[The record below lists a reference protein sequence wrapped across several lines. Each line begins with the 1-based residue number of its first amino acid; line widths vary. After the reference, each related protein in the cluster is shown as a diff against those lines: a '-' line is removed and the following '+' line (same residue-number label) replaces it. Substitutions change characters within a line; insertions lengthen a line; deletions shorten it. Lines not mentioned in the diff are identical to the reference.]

1 MVDEL
6 EQVKWNKQSTVLM
19 RQLDFCLLQLILHLL
34 VGAVREV
41 IHLTWLCHM
50 LSIKQGKAAFIP

>member
-1 MVDEL
+1 MVDKL
-6 EQVKWNKQSTVLM
+6 EQVKWNKKSTVLM
-19 RQLDFCLLQLILHLL
+19 RQLDFGLLQLTLRLL